1 MATRVEVGSIAS
13 LRAGPTGLGD
23 IGREETLK
31 RTYFCQ
37 AGDLP
42 GASSTRIRSAKNPLQ
57 AHLFPL
63 PIAPKPFLKDQVP
76 ERKASVKS
84 SWSGGATQPRPSA
97 QAAEEEAKEDLA
109 KTMPSLAGEGAD
121 RGEALQ
127 NGPSVPNKATFL
139 RSGPSTM
146 GLFETTKAGPGPG
159 KGTGEGSREASPRAT
174 QVSPLSA
181 RPEVATK
188 PALPARKPPVTLPRP
203 TSLSQDTGSAISQGE
218 AGRAQPLPKA
228 HSVEDPADQAPEA
241 KPVKRRPMS
250 AVFSEYLQPL
260 KPGSGGAAVTGKVPP
275 IPPEKTWVRKP
286 RPLSVDLTSIFE
298 SGDTLLRK
306 VTREQSTAERQ
317 GPERPSVEPRG
328 NVESP
333 ARVDGTPQ
341 DPDAEFQELS
351 KRLHA
356 RKEKMVL
363 KQTDTDSPRAPRARA
378 TPGDDQSPQQEE
390 AMPDQQ
396 WEKVQESPSPR
407 PERGLGLTE
416 VKGERLDQEAS
427 ARTERKPVGSVRKRL
442 SLFGEDSAV
451 ALAVVSEP
459 SPVTPESPSSASTV
473 STASTV
479 PGPSRAGV
487 NVQARIKGWSVERA
501 GEEKPEV
508 WRRASQARPLPADLT
523 KPFSRSASSN
533 EIGYEKCA
541 TLGGELPG
549 ERREKLKERHG
560 LDGPSATKSPWKS
573 EVSQKSRQ
581 TELKDASD
589 QDPDRCWSARS
600 VGGSS
605 PSEVSPE
612 DDGSFQ
618 KVWATVFEH
627 HVERHTVADQA
638 GCCLSTTP
646 PCDVAD
652 TPDPRPKPENWP
664 GKEPPGVTD
673 ERDRSRRSDRADLG
687 MLGRTAL
694 VDVALRPYPTAVP
707 ERHPV
712 EERHS
717 RSVPRHLESPP
728 VSQRVQ
734 PRYDVMHASGER
746 AHSEAV
752 SRVPEEKAVTL
763 RSGRSRLS
771 LPARQLSQEVN
782 PSYLDSSLQGSE
794 GAVQRASQLWEAR
807 GKEGSRSKLDCQQP
821 GDGFGGAC
829 QSPKWAGAGV
839 TSWHSNAVVSKDLGT
854 ARKGQSWSV
863 FSDPPS
869 RASIEPRDSQVQAGS
884 NSLSPQKGPLAVA
897 SEDNPRLA
905 QVAQPEVRMRR
916 SNPSEPR
923 VDRLRRRTLPHDV
936 KFDPFS
942 LLGPETA
949 SERQQRPA
957 DGLTFPTCALKR
969 PPSFHQQ
976 AQTPEGTPD
985 ASQGRTFLVE
995 KPGPSAEPAATFF
1008 AVTYQV
1014 PDIQKAKS
1022 VVKPG
1027 PENVS
1032 EPSRKTPPPP
1042 SPRSVVSALPSPGR
1056 EEPWSPASS
1065 KGYAKGRLY
1074 EEVRNLSKHPK
1085 STDQPASAGDR
1096 TLDPSR
1102 ERIIDVDALRFHRES
1117 EDGAVKYRNLGASSG
1132 KDASQTSL
1140 VQRRPRS
1147 LLVRRRT
1154 EVISETFPGKMRDGY
1169 RSSVLDLDSL
1179 MAEYKE
1185 QFRSPSKAQER
1196 QDSPTEP
1203 SGSPQERSGWPK
1215 EAEWRRRSL
1224 KEAPQSDGVGGVGQ
1238 LTGPSVKV
1246 LHSPGPSKQP
1256 AEPLGEAMATK
1267 SGLPLWAPP
1276 QSASGENCPSPS
1288 SVPAGSRRKSPGI
1301 AELESKISSSE
1312 HQGTKHRQGSVK
1324 SQELG
1329 SGDPVSP
1336 RSPPSDRKKGTPRR
1350 STVQGVEGNG
1360 VQWGT
1365 PPRDSVW
1372 SPMDIKRAC
1381 SEKGPPA
1388 RVWEGL
1394 SVMQDAREQRGEQ
1407 SRGKP
1412 DLPVETPKVAEGPC
1426 QRDTRRL
1433 EGPKLPLQNLER
1445 RDGRQDGQQP
1455 LGQVSPVA
1463 SVPRRSHSF
1472 CKDKKNSL
1480 LVNQLKQCF
1489 SRRAPEA
1496 KDTDTLVQEADSQY
1510 GTWAAQHQNGG
1521 SFGPETPS
1529 PDSSAASAGKQ
1540 PPGSHLSSYTE
1551 STSVEQHDS
1560 SRDRRSSSV
1569 DRSSSELESTDGP
1582 EGPPPSDVC
1591 PAEGEDDFSFI
1602 HQTSVLDSSALKTRV
1617 QLSKRSRRRAPISHS
1632 LRRSQFS
1639 ESESRSPLE
1648 EESHSAWMFKDSTEE
1663 KSPRRDESDEEP
1675 PRVERTPVG
1684 HPQRMPV
1691 FPGMDPAVLKA
1702 QLPKRSEVDSPGESL
1717 SWTPQPKTPKSPF
1730 QPGVLG
1736 SRVLPSSAEREE
1748 RSEESSPQWLKELKS
1763 KKRQSLY
1770 ENQA

>member
-1 MATRVEVGSIAS
+1 MATRVEVGSITS
-13 LRAGPTGLGD
+13 LRAGPAGLGD

-42 GASSTRIRSAKNPLQ
+42 GAPSTRIRSAKNPLQ

-63 PIAPKPFLKDQVP
+63 PKPFFKDQVP
-76 ERKASVKS
+76 ERKTSVK
-84 SWSGGATQPRPSA
+84 SWSGGATPPHPTA
-97 QAAEEEAKEDLA
+97 QAAEEEVKEDLA
-109 KTMPSLAGEGAD
+109 RRMPSLAAEGAD

-127 NGPSVPNKATFL
+127 NGPSVPHKATFL
-139 RSGPSTM
+139 RSGSSTM

-188 PALPARKPPVTLPRP
+188 PALPARKPSVTLPRP
-203 TSLSQDTGSAISQGE
+203 TSLSQDTGSAVSQRE

-228 HSVEDPADQAPEA
+228 HSVEDPADQASEA
-241 KPVKRRPMS
+241 KPVKRRPTS
-250 AVFSEYLQPL
+250 AVFGESLHPL
-260 KPGSGGAAVTGKVPP
+260 KPGSGEVAVTGKVPP
-275 IPPEKTWVRKP
+275 TPPEKTWVRKP

-341 DPDAEFQELS
+341 DPDVDFQELS

-356 RKEKMVL
+356 RREKMVL
-363 KQTDTDSPRAPRARA
+363 KQTDTDSPRTPRARA

-390 AMPDQQ
+390 AMPEQQ
-396 WEKVQESPSPR
+396 WEKVQESSLPR
-407 PERGLGLTE
+407 PARGLGLTE

-427 ARTERKPVGSVRKRL
+427 ARTERKPTGSVRKRL

-459 SPVTPESPSSASTV
+459 SPVTLESP
-473 STASTV
+473 STASTA
-479 PGPSRAGV
+479 PEPSRAGV
-487 NVQARIKGWSVERA
+487 NVQARIKGWSAERA

-508 WRRASQARPLPADLT
+508 RRRASQARPLPTDLT
-523 KPFSRSASSN
+523 KQFSRSASSN
-533 EIGYEKCA
+533 EIGYEKYA
-541 TLGGELPG
+541 TLGRELPG

-560 LDGPSATKSPWKS
+560 LDGTSATKSPWKS

-589 QDPDRCWSARS
+589 QDPGRSWSARS
-600 VGGSS
+600 VGGAS

-638 GCCLSTTP
+638 GGFLSAIP
-646 PCDVAD
+646 SCDVAD
-652 TPDPRPKPENWP
+652 MPDPRPKPENWP

-673 ERDRSRRSDRADLG
+673 ERDRSRWSDRADLG
-687 MLGRTAL
+687 MLGRAAL
-694 VDVALRPYPTAVP
+694 VDVTLRPYPTSVP

-717 RSVPRHLESPP
+717 RSVLRHLESPP

-734 PRYDVMHASGER
+734 ARYDVMHASGER

-763 RSGRSRLS
+763 RSGRPRLS

-782 PSYLDSSLQGSE
+782 PSYLECSLQGSE
-794 GAVQRASQLWEAR
+794 GTVQRASLLWEAR
-807 GKEGSRSKLDCQQP
+807 GKGGSRSKLDCQQE
-821 GDGFGGAC
+821 GDGFGGGAC
-829 QSPKWAGAGV
+829 QSPRWTGGGV
-839 TSWHSNAVVSKDLGT
+839 TSWHSSTVVSKDFGT
-854 ARKGQSWSV
+854 AQRSQSRSV
-863 FSDPPS
+863 FSDLPS
-869 RASIEPRDSQVQAGS
+869 RASIEPCDSQVQAGTD
-884 NSLSPQKGPLAVA
+884 SLSPQKGPLVVA
-897 SEDNPRLA
+897 SEDNLRLA
-905 QVAQPEVRMRR
+905 QVSHQPEVRMRR

-942 LLGPETA
+942 LLGPESATK
-949 SERQQRPA
+949 RQQRPA
-957 DGLTFPTCALKR
+957 DGLTSPTCALKR

-976 AQTPEGTPD
+976 AQTQEGTPD
-985 ASQGRTFLVE
+985 ASQSRTFLVE

-1022 VVKPG
+1022 VVKSG

-1042 SPRSVVSALPSPGR
+1042 SPHSVVSALPSPGC

-1065 KGYAKGRLY
+1065 KGYAKGKEY
-1074 EEVRNLSKHPK
+1074 KEVRNLSKHPT

-1102 ERIIDVDALRFHRES
+1102 ERVIDVDALRFHRGS
-1117 EDGAVKYRNLGASSG
+1117 EDDSVKNRRVRALSG
-1132 KDASQTSL
+1132 KDASQPSP
-1140 VQRRPRS
+1140 VPRRPKS

-1154 EVISETFPGKMRDGY
+1154 EVISETFPGKMRDSY
-1169 RSSVLDLDSL
+1169 RSSVLDLDAL
-1179 MAEYKE
+1179 MADYKE
-1185 QFRSPSKAQER
+1185 QLSRIPSKAQKR

-1203 SGSPQERSGWPK
+1203 GGSPQERPGWPK

-1224 KEAPQSDGVGGVGQ
+1224 KEAPQSDGVGQ
-1238 LTGPSVKV
+1238 QTGPSVKV
-1246 LHSPGPSKQP
+1246 LHSPDPSKQP
-1256 AEPLGEAMATK
+1256 AEPLGVAMATK
-1267 SGLPLWAPP
+1267 SGLPLWATP

-1301 AELESKISSSE
+1301 AELESKPSRSE
-1312 HQGTKHRQGSVK
+1312 HQGIKCRQGSVK
-1324 SQELG
+1324 SQKPG

-1350 STVQGVEGNG
+1350 STVQGVEGDG

-1365 PPRDSVW
+1365 LPRDSIW
-1372 SPMDIKRAC
+1372 SPMDIKRTC

-1388 RVWEGL
+1388 RVQEGV
-1394 SVMQDAREQRGEQ
+1394 SVMQDARERRREQ
-1407 SRGKP
+1407 SKGKP
-1412 DLPVETPKVAEGPC
+1412 DLPAETPKADEGPC
-1426 QRDTRRL
+1426 QRDTRRQ
-1433 EGPKLPLQNLER
+1433 EGPKLPLQNLEQ

-1472 CKDKKNSL
+1472 SKDKRNSL

-1521 SFGPETPS
+1521 SFGPESPS

-1591 PAEGEDDFSFI
+1591 PAEGDDDFSFI

-1648 EESHSAWMFKDSTEE
+1648 EESHSTWMFKDSTEE

-1702 QLPKRSEVDSPGESL
+1702 QLPKRPEVDSPGESL
-1717 SWTPQPKTPKSPF
+1717 SWTPQPKSPKSPF

-1748 RSEESSPQWLKELKS
+1748 RSEERSPQWLKELKS